1 MIHIKHFLKE
11 ASEEGEK
18 LKHIEHLEDHPINDG
33 AKGFDHAVGALEK
46 VKHHIQ
52 QKKQSS
58 DLTMKHDGSPS
69 IVYGHHPE
77 NGKFFVA
84 SKSAFNKTPKIN
96 YTDKDIEKNHGHA
109 PGLVEKLKAA
119 LHHIPKIVPKKGVF
133 QGDMLYSHGDIKHEN
148 GKVKFKP
155 NTITYSAKEG
165 SEEGKKIAKS
175 KIGLYTHT
183 EYRGKDATAMN
194 AHFDPDLS
202 GFKHH
207 PDVYHREPG
216 HDTSKTQF
224 TPQEKDVYEH
234 HLKAAEDIHAKHGD
248 QMYHPLEKNRD
259 HVKTY
264 INTTVRTGESPS
276 PEGLQHHLTAHY
288 GKAID
293 KLKTDAAKNK
303 KVNELKDQLSH
314 VEVNKEHFKNLFKLH
329 NHLQQAKDTLVHV
342 LAKHTGGLEHSVD
355 TQKVKPEGFVINH
368 EGKPTKLNDRKEFN
382 RLNFLARK

>member
-1 MIHIKHFLKE
+1 MIHIKHFLRE
-11 ASEEGEK
+11 QEEGEK

-33 AKGFDHAVGALEK
+33 AQGFEHAVGALEK
-46 VKHHIQ
+46 VKRHIQ

-109 PGLVEKLKAA
+109 PGLVAKLKDA
-119 LHHIPKIVPKKGVF
+119 LHNIPKIAPKKGVF
-133 QGDMLYSHGDIKHEN
+133 QGDMLYSHGDVKHEN

-155 NTITYSAKEG
+155 NTITYSAKENG
-165 SEEGKKIAKS
+165 EEGKKIANS

-183 EYRGKDATAMN
+183 EYRGKDATAMS

-202 GFKHH
+202 KFKHH

-216 HDTSKTQF
+216 HDTSKTPF
-224 TPQEKDVYEH
+224 TPEEKSKYEQ
-234 HLKAAEDIHAKHGD
+234 HLKAAEDIHAKHGN
-248 QMYHPLEKNRD
+248 QIYGPLEKNRD

-264 INTTVRTGESPS
+264 INTTVRTGEKPS
-276 PEGLQHHLTAHY
+276 AEGLQHHITANY

-303 KVNELKDQLSH
+303 KVEELKGHLSH
-314 VEVNKEHFKNLFKLH
+314 IEVNKEHYNNLFKLH
-329 NHLQQAKDTLVHV
+329 HHLQQAKDTLVHV

-355 TQKVKPEGFVINH
+355 NQKVKPEGFVINH